1 MLCLNVKKN
10 NLRQCFEQIE
20 DNKLFKIRS
29 QLCKTTK
36 YQPLQHDIALTL

>member
-1 MLCLNVKKN
+1 MFKCKKKN

-36 YQPLQHDIALTL
+36 YQPLQQDIALTL